1 MKRLISVCAL
11 VGLGAPAGHAGPT
24 EAAILATMRL
34 SDQPN
39 YSWVATIS
47 DDARTYDI
55 IGQTSKA
62 GYTRVKMPVI
72 NTVRR
77 RLGRSVTDTQ
87 IDVIFRGNVSCVLE
101 TDKGWMRP
109 GELPPPPEADY
120 EFERIVSPTGP
131 LGAPGS
137 QSISGGIMKGASIR
151 KRAPAPPNDDSQRAY
166 SNLQLAV
173 SHPHEELAV
182 IIGSHLEFKPEGDV
196 VVGTLTD
203 LGAQLLL
210 VRDGQQ
216 EITPVRAT
224 GTFKLWLRDGIVTK
238 YQLRLQGLLTV
249 ETPTGRRQIQVQQTS
264 DTIVKDVGTT
274 TVDVPAQAQA
284 KLSR

>member
-1 MKRLISVCAL
+1 MKRLLAVCAL
-11 VGLGAPAGHAGPT
+11 AWLGSAAARAGPT
-24 EAAILATMRL
+24 EMAILATMRL

-55 IGQTSKA
+55 VGQTSKA

-72 NTVRR
+72 NSVRR

-87 IDVIFRGNVSCVLE
+87 IDVIFRGNVACVLE

-109 GELPPPPEADY
+109 AELPPPPEADPDL
-120 EFERIVSPTGP
+120 ERIVQPTGP

-137 QSISGGIMKGASIR
+137 QSISGGILKGASIR
-151 KRAPAPPNDDSQRAY
+151 KRAPPRGPDESERNY
-166 SNLQLAV
+166 SNLQLAL

-182 IIGSHLEFKPEGDV
+182 IVGSHHEFKLEGDTV
-196 VVGTLTD
+196 AGTLTD

-210 VRDGQQ
+210 VRDGQP

-224 GTFKLWLRDGIVTK
+224 GTFKLWLRDGMVSK
-238 YQLRLQGLLTV
+238 YQLRLHGILTV
-249 ETPTGRRQIQVQQTS
+249 DTPTGRRHIEVRQAA
-264 DTIVKDVGTT
+264 DTVLKDIGTT
-274 TVDVPAQAQA
+274 KFDVPSQARA
-284 KLSR
+284 KLDR

>member
-11 VGLGAPAGHAGPT
+11 AWCASAESHAGPT
-24 EAAILATMRL
+24 ETAILATMRL
-34 SDQPN
+34 SEQPN

-72 NTVRR
+72 NSVRR

-87 IDVIFRGNVSCVLE
+87 IEVIFRGNVACVLE

-109 GELPPPPEADY
+109 HELPPPEEPDPFADL
-120 EFERIVSPTGP
+120 ISPPTGP
-131 LGAPGS
+131 LSAGA
-137 QSISGGIMKGASIR
+137 SIPGGIMKGTVIR
-151 KRAPAPPNDDSQRAY
+151 RTRPPPEPDDTARRGY
-166 SNLQLAV
+166 SNLQLAI

-182 IIGSHLEFKPEGDV
+182 IIGSHSEFKPEGDV
-196 VVGTLTD
+196 VSGTLSD

-210 VRDGQQ
+210 VRDGQK
-216 EITPVRAT
+216 EITPVRAE
-224 GTFKLWLRDGIVTK
+224 GTFKLWLRDGIVSK
-238 YQLRLQGLLTV
+238 YQVRLHGILTV
-249 ETPTGRRQIQVQQTS
+249 DTPTSRRNIEVRQST
-264 DTIVKDVGTT
+264 DTVIKDVGTT
-274 TVDVPAQAQA
+274 KFDVPATART
-284 KLSR
+284 KLER

>member
-1 MKRLISVCAL
+1 MKRLISVCTIAW
-11 VGLGAPAGHAGPT
+11 LGSPAVQAGPT
-24 EAAILATMRL
+24 EAAIMATMRL
-34 SDQPN
+34 SEQPN

-55 IGQTSKA
+55 VGRTSKA

-72 NTVRR
+72 NSVRR

-101 TDKGWMRP
+101 TDKGWLRP
-109 GELPPPPEADY
+109 GELPPPPEDDPDL
-120 EFERIVSPTGP
+120 ERIISPTGP

-137 QSISGGIMKGASIR
+137 QSISGGILKGVSIR
-151 KRAPAPPNDDSQRAY
+151 KRAPLSNGSDTERAY

-182 IIGSHLEFKPEGDV
+182 IIGSHHEFKPEGDIV
-196 VVGTLTD
+196 AGTLTD

-210 VRDGQQ
+210 VRDGQR
-216 EITPVRAT
+216 EITPVRAA
-224 GTFKLWLRDGIVTK
+224 GTFKLWLRDGMVAK
-238 YQLRLQGLLTV
+238 YQLRLHGILTV
-249 ETPTGRRQIQVQQTS
+249 DTPTGRRQIEVRQNA
-264 DTIVKDVGTT
+264 DTVLNEIGTT
-274 TVDVPAQAQA
+274 TVDVPAQAVA
-284 KLSR
+284 KLAR